1 MLNILSFTTSLSNT
15 VIEKFPPPYFFYVW
29 EDNLDLNMD
38 KKNFFI
44 KPKIAAEFKPF
55 KKAKID
61 IGHIC

>member
-1 MLNILSFTTSLSNT
+1 M
-15 VIEKFPPPYFFYVW
+15 E
-29 EDNLDLNMD
+29 
-38 KKNFFI
+38 KNFFI